1 MDMRDLDSRDIRSY
15 VLEHASEAEI
25 LLKELA
31 VIPAPSGREGRRA
44 DFCRKWLEARGCR
57 DVYVDDAGNVIY
69 PYQVRQREK
78 ILAFMAHMD
87 VVFEDDEYLQIRQ
100 KDRKLTGPGVGDDT
114 ANLANLMMAAA
125 YFAEKQPDLQT
136 GILFVM
142 DTCEEGMGNLKG
154 SRQIVNDFGS
164 RLMAVIALD
173 LYQGDY
179 YTSFVGSSRW
189 EIRVTAEGGHSYMD
203 FGRPSAVEQISRLVC
218 RLYEQKIP
226 SSDRSS
232 AAIPGSQASC
242 SREST
247 GPAPIERPANE
258 PAANEPANEP
268 AATFNVGMISGGT
281 SVNTIAQEAK
291 ALYEIRSVNAGAL
304 VYMKEQFLQIVDAFR
319 QEGMKIDLRLV
330 GERPCAGEVDSRVME
345 MLGRAAH
352 EVIAGSGLQPRRG
365 SISSDSNIPVS
376 MGIPSVTLGTIIG
389 GGAHTRQEWVDLDS
403 QRTGISMVLHMI
415 GRVCSCFF

>member
-1 MDMRDLDSRDIRSY
+1 MRDLDSRDIRSY

-87 VVFEDDEYLQIRQ
+87 VVFEDDAYLQIRQ

-179 YTSFVGSSRW
+179 YTSFVGSCRW

-203 FGRPSAVEQISRLVC
+203 FGRSSAVEQISRIVC
-218 RLYEQKIP
+218 RLYEQKTP
-226 SSDRSS
+226 VSDR
-232 AAIPGSQASC
+232 
-242 SREST
+242 
-247 GPAPIERPANE
+247 RPAADE
-258 PAANEPANEP
+258 PVVNEP
-268 AATFNVGMISGGT
+268 AATYNVGMISGGT

-291 ALYEIRSVNAGAL
+291 ALYEVRSVDAGAL
-304 VYMKEQFLQIVDAFR
+304 TFMKEQFLQIIDAFR
-319 QEGMKIDLRLV
+319 QEGMQIDLRLV
-330 GERPCAGEVDSRVME
+330 GERPCAGEVDGRIME

-352 EVIAGSGLQPRRG
+352 EVIAGSGLVPRRG

-376 MGIPSVTLGTIIG
+376 MGIPSITLGTIIG